1 MLPSGHIID
10 VLVDSVLGTD
20 GQGYFLAR
28 ILHLFGW
35 SRYTERAV
43 SSKTF
48 TYQPRRGNYRW
59 WFPFSAVLI
68 WFVKGFGFFKINR
81 WGWTNEG
88 MERWISERYPTLA
101 KTTQSPIAN
110 IGPDN
115 ICEAAVMAQR
125 LSQLHLAAVIVSVG
139 CANVKTRTT
148 EQSVAIVKTVTQF
161 SKHPVIA
168 KLSAEQEYI
177 AIARALEGTGVV
189 LQITNTLHW
198 STVFG
203 GKLKPFGQDWAVS
216 GPPIREFGLKAVREL
231 RSAGIEAKIIG
242 GGGIKH
248 YSDVMAY
255 LSAGADAVYLST
267 GYGERKARSWA
278 RKLIKR
284 YRESLKAS
292 AV

>member
-43 SSKTF
+43 GSKTF
-48 TYQPRRGNYRW
+48 TYKPRRGNYRW

-148 EQSVAIVKTVTQF
+148 GQSVAIVKTVMRF
-161 SKHPVIA
+161 SAHPVIV
-168 KLSAEQEYI
+168 KLSAEQDYI

-203 GKLKPFGQDWAVS
+203 SKRKPFGQDWAVS

-231 RSAGIEAKIIG
+231 RSAGIEAKIVG
-242 GGGIKH
+242 GGGITC
-248 YSDVMAY
+248 YRDVEAY
-255 LSAGADAVYLST
+255 LNAGANAVYVST
-267 GYGERKARSWA
+267 S
-278 RKLIKR
+278 
-284 YRESLKAS
+284 YRERRAQQWAVRLHSEYCKSLKAS